1 MTYTTDIQQAG
12 NLYAVTL
19 IGSDGLTVEVG
30 AAPSIAAA
38 RRMARMA
45 IAAGLTVGKFIGKF
59 AVAIVSGFEFRVL
72 KRICPE
78 DVWEAIVK
86 KTEGI

>member
-1 MTYTTDIQQAG
+1 MIYTTEITQTG
-12 NLYAVTL
+12 SLYAVKL

-45 IAAGLTVGKFIGKF
+45 IAATSQGLTVTI
-59 AVAIVSGFEFRVL
+59 
-72 KRICPE
+72 
-78 DVWEAIVK
+78 
-86 KTEGI
+86 

>member
-1 MTYTTDIQQAG
+1 MTYSTDIQRAG

-19 IGSDGLTVEVG
+19 IGSDGLTVDIG

-45 IAAGLTVGKFIGKF
+45 IAATSQRHGAQKGNRTL
-59 AVAIVSGFEFRVL
+59 
-72 KRICPE
+72 
-78 DVWEAIVK
+78 
-86 KTEGI
+86 

>member
-1 MTYTTDIQQAG
+1 MTYITDIRQAG
-12 NLYAVTL
+12 NLYIVTL

-45 IAAGLTVGKFIGKF
+45 IAATSDRVTVQPIKF
-59 AVAIVSGFEFRVL
+59 
-72 KRICPE
+72 
-78 DVWEAIVK
+78 
-86 KTEGI
+86 